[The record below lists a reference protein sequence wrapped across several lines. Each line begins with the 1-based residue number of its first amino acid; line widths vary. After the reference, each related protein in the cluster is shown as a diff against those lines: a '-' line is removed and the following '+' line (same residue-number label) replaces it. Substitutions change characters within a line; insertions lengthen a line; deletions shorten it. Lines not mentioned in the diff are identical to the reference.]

1 MHLETALLYEV
12 KELKIMLVDDER
24 LALVQLEK
32 ALRSIAEPLLE
43 TIEIVTLQN
52 PVEAMELAERLKP
65 QVAFLDIHMPELSGL
80 QVAEQL
86 QERFPHVNIVFLTA
100 YDHYAIKAFELNA
113 IDYLLKPLVKQRLEK
128 TFQRLLLRATLLQE
142 NEGQDMGQESK
153 VLLNSRTILVGKPGR
168 PPELPKWRTTK
179 AQELFAYLLM
189 RRGEAV
195 HKSTILDLMLPE
207 LDKKRAMTQLYTV
220 IYQIRQCLQALDLD
234 VTISN
239 VSIQESYIL
248 RLGEN
253 VTVETEQWER
263 KITQA
268 RENLPAGYEAIAEL
282 LSEHDGGYLRDHDYL
297 WAEQERERV
306 RQLWLGQARL
316 LAGYL
321 EEQGRLEEQ
330 LRLLERIQTLDPFHE
345 AEGLAVLTI
354 HDRLGQ
360 YDRVL
365 SYYNYLEAVFR
376 EELDLP
382 IPASLA
388 AWMEQWRSRQ

>member
-1 MHLETALLYEV
+1 M
-12 KELKIMLVDDER
+12 MLVDDER

-32 ALRSIAEPLLE
+32 ALRSIAEPFLE

-52 PVEAMELAERLKP
+52 PVEAMELAERFKP

-128 TFQRLLLRATLLQE
+128 TFQRLLLRSRPLQE
-142 NEGQDMGQESK
+142 SQRAGQERQPK
-153 VLLNSRTILVGKPGR
+153 MLLNSRTILVGKPGQ

-253 VTVETEQWER
+253 VTVESEQWER

-282 LSEHDGGYLRDHDYL
+282 LQEYDGGYLRDHDYL
-297 WAEQERERV
+297 WAEHERERV
-306 RQLWLGQARL
+306 RQLWLGQARQ
-316 LAGYL
+316 LASYL
-321 EEQGRLEEQ
+321 EEQRRMEEV
-330 LRLLERIQTLDPFHE
+330 LRLLEKIQETDPFHE
-345 AEGLAVLTI
+345 AEGQAVLTLY
-354 HDRLGQ
+354 DRLGQ

-365 SYYNYLEAVFR
+365 SYYNYLESAFR

-382 IPASLA
+382 IPAGLA

>member
-1 MHLETALLYEV
+1 M
-12 KELKIMLVDDER
+12 KIMLVDDER

-32 ALRSIAEPLLE
+32 ALRSIAGPLLE

-52 PVEAMELAERLKP
+52 PVEVLEMAERFKP
-65 QVAFLDIHMPELSGL
+65 QAAFLDIHMPELSGL

-86 QERFPHVNIVFLTA
+86 QERFPHISIVFLTA

-113 IDYLLKPLVKQRLEK
+113 IDYLLKPLVQQRLENS
-128 TFQRLLLRATLLQE
+128 FQRLLLRARPLPEMDRPDTGRQP
-142 NEGQDMGQESK
+142 K
-153 VLLNSRTILVGKPGR
+153 VLFNSRTILVGKPGQ
-168 PPELPKWRTTK
+168 PPELPKWRTNK

-234 VTISN
+234 ITISN

-248 RLGEN
+248 RLGES
-253 VTVETEQWER
+253 VTVETEEWER
-263 KITQA
+263 KIEQA
-268 RENLPAGYEAIAEL
+268 RENLPAGYDTIAEL
-282 LSEHDGGYLRDHDYL
+282 LAEHDGGYLRDHDYL
-297 WAEQERERV
+297 WAEHERERI

-316 LAGYL
+316 LASHL
-321 EEQGRLEEQ
+321 KEQGRLEEQ
-330 LRLLERIQTLDPFHE
+330 LRLLERIQGLDPFHE
-345 AEGLAVLTI
+345 AEGLAILTLY
-354 HDRLGQ
+354 DRLGQ
-360 YDRVL
+360 YDKVL
-365 SYYNYLEAVFR
+365 SYYNYLETVFR

-382 IPASLA
+382 IPAGVA
-388 AWMEQWRSRQ
+388 AWMEQWRTRQ